1 MENFILEIDGKHERA
16 GNMEEISST
25 QQQFLDIGKTEFLE
39 HGFKGAS
46 LRQIVKQAGFTL
58 GAFYGYYQS
67 KEELFDALV
76 KETADYI
83 IVYIQGIYDEVKTYP
98 PKERTEHMMD
108 CFARRLPEAV
118 DYLLE
123 HREELQLLLTKAEGT
138 RYENFSE
145 TMAAISEKNVGEN
158 ILWISRYD
166 MTFRLLI
173 HAYYRMLIQVVLSGE
188 DRENI
193 LKAMMDIQSFY
204 YYGFQYFKKE
214 LPV

>member
-1 MENFILEIDGKHERA
+1 
-16 GNMEEISST
+16 MEEISST
-25 QQQFLDIGKTEFLE
+25 QQQFLNLGKTEFLE

-83 IVYIQGIYDEVKTYP
+83 IVYIQGIYDEVKAYP
-98 PKERTEHMMD
+98 PKERTEHMME
-108 CFARRLPEAV
+108 CFAKRLPEAV

-123 HREELQLLLTKAEGT
+123 HREELQLLLMKAEGT

-145 TMAAISEKNVGEN
+145 TMAAISEKNVGKN
-158 ILWISRYD
+158 ILWISRHD

-188 DRENI
+188 GRENI

-214 LPV
+214 EDK

>member
-1 MENFILEIDGKHERA
+1 
-16 GNMEEISST
+16 MEEISST
-25 QQQFLDIGKTEFLE
+25 QQQFLNLGKTEFLE

-83 IVYIQGIYDEVKTYP
+83 IVYIQGIYDEVKAYP
-98 PKERTEHMMD
+98 PKERTEHMME
-108 CFARRLPEAV
+108 CFAKRLPEAV

-123 HREELQLLLTKAEGT
+123 HREELQLLLMKAEGT

-158 ILWISRYD
+158 ILWISRHD

-204 YYGFQYFKKE
+204 YYGFQHFKKE
-214 LPV
+214 EDK

>member
-1 MENFILEIDGKHERA
+1 MMEC
-16 GNMEEISST
+16 S
-25 QQQFLDIGKTEFLE
+25 
-39 HGFKGAS
+39 
-46 LRQIVKQAGFTL
+46 
-58 GAFYGYYQS
+58 
-67 KEELFDALV
+67 
-76 KETADYI
+76 
-83 IVYIQGIYDEVKTYP
+83 
-98 PKERTEHMMD
+98 
-108 CFARRLPEAV
+108 ARRLPEAV

-123 HREELQLLLTKAEGT
+123 HREELQLLLMKAEGT

-158 ILWISRYD
+158 ILWISRHD

-214 LPV
+214 ENE

>member
-1 MENFILEIDGKHERA
+1 
-16 GNMEEISST
+16 MEEISST

-83 IVYIQGIYDEVKTYP
+83 IVYIQGIYDEVKAYP
-98 PKERTEHMMD
+98 PKERTEHMME
-108 CFARRLPEAV
+108 CFSKRLPEAV

-123 HREELQLLLTKAEGT
+123 HREELQLLLMKAEGT

-158 ILWISRYD
+158 ILWISRHD

-214 LPV
+214 ENE

>member
-1 MENFILEIDGKHERA
+1 
-16 GNMEEISST
+16 MEEISST
-25 QQQFLDIGKTEFLE
+25 QQQILNVGKKEFLE

-83 IVYIQGIYDEVKTYP
+83 IVFIQEIYDEVKMYLS
-98 PKERTEHMMD
+98 KERAGQMMD
-108 CFARRLPEAV
+108 CFARRLPEIV

-123 HREELQLLLTKAEGT
+123 HREELRLLLMKAEGT
-138 RYENFSE
+138 RYETFFE

-158 ILWISRYD
+158 ILWISRQN

-173 HAYYRMLIQVVLSGE
+173 HAYYRLLIQVVLGGG
-188 DRENI
+188 DRESV
-193 LKAMMDIQSFY
+193 LKAMMDIQSFF
-204 YYGFQYFKKE
+204 YYGFQYFMKE
-214 LPV
+214 ENEQ

>member
-1 MENFILEIDGKHERA
+1 
-16 GNMEEISST
+16 MEEISST
-25 QQQFLDIGKTEFLE
+25 QQQFLNLGKTEFLE

-83 IVYIQGIYDEVKTYP
+83 IVYIQGIYDEVKAYP
-98 PKERTEHMMD
+98 PKERTEHMME
-108 CFARRLPEAV
+108 CFAKRLPEAV

-123 HREELQLLLTKAEGT
+123 HREELQLLLMKAEGT

-158 ILWISRYD
+158 ILWISRHD

-214 LPV
+214 EDK

>member
-1 MENFILEIDGKHERA
+1 
-16 GNMEEISST
+16 MEEISST
-25 QQQFLDIGKTEFLE
+25 QQQFLNLGKTEFLE

-83 IVYIQGIYDEVKTYP
+83 IVYIQGIYDEVKAYP
-98 PKERTEHMMD
+98 PKERTEHMME
-108 CFARRLPEAV
+108 CFAKRLPEAV

-123 HREELQLLLTKAEGT
+123 HREELQLLLMKAEGT

-158 ILWISRYD
+158 ILWISRHD

-193 LKAMMDIQSFY
+193 LKAMMDIQSLY

-214 LPV
+214 EDK